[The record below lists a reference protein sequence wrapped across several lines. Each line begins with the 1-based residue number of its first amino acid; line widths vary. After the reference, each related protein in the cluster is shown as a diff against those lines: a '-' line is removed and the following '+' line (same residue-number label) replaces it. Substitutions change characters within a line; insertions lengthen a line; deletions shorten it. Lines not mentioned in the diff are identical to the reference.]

1 MKVCGCIN
9 LLVAPMSILFRS
21 VLFSGGGEGG
31 VVERKW
37 SLWYFC
43 SGPFCEGGKTD
54 FVCGSC
60 GRYVQVKLSWF
71 PAVFAQVH

>member
-21 VLFSGGGEGG
+21 VLFWWGAGAG
-31 VVERKW
+31 VERKQ

-54 FVCGSC
+54 FVCG
-60 GRYVQVKLSWF
+60 RYVQVKLSWF